1 MQYKIFIVE
10 DNILYA
16 KVLKKQL
23 VDDNYEVKVFH
34 NGMDFISH
42 LHEKPDV
49 ITLDYTLPDMS
60 GYDVL
65 KKIQSELPNTHVII
79 ISAQENINTA
89 IDLMKSGAYDYIM
102 KGAD

>member
-23 VDDNYEVKVFH
+23 VDDKYEVKVFH

-49 ITLDYTLPDMS
+49 ITLDYTLPDMT

-65 KKIQSELPNTHVII
+65 KKIQSQLPNTHVIV

-89 IDLMKSGAYDYIM
+89 IDFCLLYTSPSPRDG
-102 KGAD
+102 